1 MITTSLRSKITRI
14 VIAGAAV
21 LSLGALVSACDTTSS
36 AGAVNSNLEKGIA
49 AVQAGQTGE
58 AEQYLSEVITSPGAT
73 VSQKATAYFNRAEA
87 RSQAGNTSQAIA
99 DYSKAVANAPSM
111 VNAWYNLA
119 VAETS
124 VNYSAA
130 LRDYDKVLAL
140 KPSNQ
145 AALYNSG
152 ILLYSHGDK
161 AAGIARIRHAIAIN
175 PQLASQVPSYINL
188 G

>member
-1 MITTSLRSKITRI
+1 MIAPSLRTKAIRI
-14 VIAGAAV
+14 AVAGVAV
-21 LSLGALVSACDTTSS
+21 CGLGALVSACDTTSS

-49 AVQAGQTGE
+49 AVQAGQTGQ
-58 AEQYLSEVITSPGAT
+58 AEQYLSG
-73 VSQKATAYFNRAEA
+73 
-87 RSQAGNTSQAIA
+87 QAIA
-99 DYSKAVANAPSM
+99 DYSKAVANAPTM

-140 KPSNQ
+140 QPSNQ

-152 ILLYSHGDK
+152 ILLYGHGDQ
-161 AAGIARIRHAIAIN
+161 ATGIARIRHAIAIN